1 MATIKYQEDGQGN
14 KKIITT
20 EVDGQIKVSCE
31 CCSSG
36 CETYPAFPVLMEPDP
51 DDETA
56 GFIQWTSDSAN
67 LPDAINF
74 YGTTLSKSGTSYGDT
89 TNGVILEGEKWAVYR
104 NGSRTEKDY
113 LISGGIDDFFA
124 DQYTVTWPKD
134 SENNYSTVVTRT
146 SECTWNSSFVADGC
160 PIGFAILSLHDN
172 GWNFT
177 AASFLS
183 GGLSGGGS
191 CYLYVGGIYPNPLN
205 SPTGSWSNEITVS

>member
-20 EVDGQIKVSCE
+20 DVDGQIKVSCE
-31 CCSSG
+31 CCSV
-36 CETYPAFPVLMEPDP
+36 CPTYPAFPVLMDP
-51 DDETA
+51 EA
-56 GFIQWTSDSAN
+56 GYIQWTADSAN

-124 DQYTVTWPKD
+124 DQYTVTWP
-134 SENNYSTVVTRT
+134 NYSTVVTRA
-146 SECTWNSSFVADGC
+146 SECTWGSSFVPDGC
-160 PIGFAILSLHDN
+160 PTGSAILTLHDN
-172 GWNFT
+172 GWWF
-177 AASFLS
+177 AVLS
-183 GGLSGGGS
+183 VGSLGGG
-191 CYLYVGGIYPNPLN
+191 CYTYGGTKYPNPLN

>member
-1 MATIKYQEDGQGN
+1 METIKYQEDEQGN

-31 CCSSG
+31 CCSLG

-51 DDETA
+51 EDPEA
-56 GFIQWTSDSAN
+56 GYIQWTADSAN

-74 YGTTLSKSGTSYGDT
+74 YGTTLSKSGTSYGNT
-89 TNGVILEGEKWAVYR
+89 TNGVILESEKWAVYR

-134 SENNYSTVVTRT
+134 SENNYSSVFTRT
-146 SECTWNSSFVADGC
+146 SECSWNSSFIADGC
-160 PIGFAILSLHDN
+160 AFGGATLGLDDIGWTFSAVSL
-172 GWNFT
+172 GGAGGPCYT
-177 AASFLS
+177 Y
-183 GGLSGGGS
+183 GGLK
-191 CYLYVGGIYPNPLN
+191 YPNPLN
-205 SPTGSWSNEITVS
+205 SPTGSWGGDITVS